1 MIDGKKVVIVLAEGF
16 EEIEAITPIDVLR
29 RIGIKVTVA
38 GLDSI
43 KVISSHCVTVS
54 AECTLINVNPDE
66 IGMIILPGGM
76 PGSKR
81 LCDSDL
87 LIETLQKVAA
97 NGGYVA
103 AICAAPIALARAGL
117 ITGKTITA
125 YPSVELMLDGAVY
138 TGNMT
143 EVDGKIITGKGP
155 GASFAFTRLLAEAL
169 GKGKE
174 VKDMYDLMFVES

>member
-1 MIDGKKVVIVLAEGF
+1 
-16 EEIEAITPIDVLR
+16 
-29 RIGIKVTVA
+29 
-38 GLDSI
+38 
-43 KVISSHCVTVS
+43 
-54 AECTLINVNPDE
+54 
-66 IGMIILPGGM
+66 MIILPGGM
-76 PGSKR
+76 PGAKR

-97 NGGYVA
+97 NGGYIA

-155 GASFAFTRLLAEAL
+155 GASFAFTRLLAEVL